1 MIREYRVSDREELLD
16 VFKLNIPKYFD
27 PKEVDDFLEYLDD
40 HGDTYLTI
48 EKDNKI
54 VGGVGYFFNDSDKSG
69 QITWIFLHPEY
80 TDHGLGK
87 QAVKHCITL
96 LKSNSEIVKLVVTTS
111 QLAFRFFEKFGFNL
125 IRTEKDYW
133 GSGLDLF
140 LMEIQLNDEIQN

>member
-54 VGGVGYFFNDSDKSG
+54 VGGVGYIFNDSDKSG

-87 QAVKHCITL
+87 QAVEHCITL